1 MSKLLTKFLPS
12 ETAARRLAD
21 KVQLLGP
28 KQAGPTLL
36 VMNRAVLSSDIRA
49 VAARSSLNFATV
61 SAARFE
67 ALTAG
72 VVPKEEQVQT
82 FFNPT
87 YWTGPAARREKLKAI
102 TRAFLD
108 RVDARIGFDAIV
120 VANTDYW
127 QDEAVKDACREM
139 GKRFIVLC
147 RENYA
152 VPLEQKLL
160 DDRIK
165 ETGFAFE
172 GDAVAVASDITRDTM
187 LATGAFK
194 PGSVHTIGWPR
205 FDSWLD
211 PPATPPEDRKLIT
224 LVAYQEPLYLAPKNF
239 DDVLHAFV
247 AAAKASGAPGRFCIK
262 LKKMGH
268 LSALLKAC
276 PALLF
281 SGVKIHTKRPLDDLL
296 RQSSVV
302 IGYNTTGIL
311 EGYLTDCAVI
321 VPWWADAPRTHDDC
335 LVTMDADLDLATTY
349 FPESADALKA
359 LIADALAGDLPP
371 RGTDAQ
377 RIAQF
382 QRFIWFDRE
391 ATATARFEAVVRSA
405 LGADQ

>member
-12 ETAARRLAD
+12 EAAARRLAN

-28 KQAGPTLL
+28 KQVGPTLL

-49 VAARSSLNFATV
+49 VAARSSQNFATV
-61 SAARFE
+61 SAAQFE
-67 ALTAG
+67 ALTSG
-72 VVPKEEQVQT
+72 VVPKVDQTQT

-87 YWTGPAARREKLKAI
+87 YWSGPAERREKLKTI

-108 RVDARIGFDAIV
+108 RVNDRIGFDAVV

-127 QDEAVKDACREM
+127 QDEAVKDACRDM
-139 GKRFIVLC
+139 GKRFVVLC

-160 DDRIK
+160 DDRIRQ
-165 ETGFAFE
+165 TGFVFA
-172 GDAVAVASDITRDTM
+172 GDVVAVASDITRDTM

-211 PPATPPEDRKLIT
+211 ESIPAPEDRKLIT

-247 AAAKASGAPGRFCIK
+247 AAAKVSGAPGRFCIK

-281 SGVKIHTKRPLDDLL
+281 SGVKIHTKRPLDELL

-321 VPWWADAPRTHDDC
+321 VPWWADAPRTREDC
-335 LVTMDADLDLATTY
+335 LVTKDTDLDLATTY
-349 FPESADALKA
+349 FPESAEDLKA
-359 LIADALAGDLPP
+359 LIGDAFAGKLLP
-371 RGTDAQ
+371 RGTDAE

-382 QRFIWFDRE
+382 QRFVWFDRA
-391 ATATARFEAVVRSA
+391 ATASARFEAVVKAA
-405 LGADQ
+405 LAAD

>member
-1 MSKLLTKFLPS
+1 MRKLLTKFLPS
-12 ETAARRLAD
+12 ETAARHLAS

-36 VMNRAVLSSDIRA
+36 VMNRAVLSSDIRT
-49 VAARSSLNFATV
+49 VAARSNLNFATV

-72 VVPKEEQVQT
+72 VIPKPDQTQT

-108 RVDARIGFDAIV
+108 KVDDRLGFDAVV

-127 QDEAVKDACREM
+127 QDEAVKDACRDM

-160 DDRIK
+160 DDRIRK
-165 ETGFAFE
+165 TGFQFK

-194 PGSVHTIGWPR
+194 PGSVYTIGWPR

-211 PPATPPEDRKLIT
+211 AATMAPEGRKLIT

-239 DDVLHAFV
+239 NDVLHVFV
-247 AAAKASGAPGRFCIK
+247 AAAKTSGTPGRFCIK

-281 SGVKIHTKRPLDDLL
+281 SGVKIHIKRPLDKLL
-296 RQSSVV
+296 LQSSLV

-321 VPWWADAPRTHDDC
+321 VPWWADAPRSHEDC
-335 LVTMDADLDLATTY
+335 LVTKDTDLDLATTY
-349 FPESADALKA
+349 FPEGADDLKA
-359 LIADALAGDLPP
+359 LIGDAFSGNLPP
-371 RGTDAQ
+371 RGTDAE

-391 ATATARFEAVVRSA
+391 ATASARFEAVVQAA
-405 LGADQ
+405 LAID

>member
-12 ETAARRLAD
+12 GIAARRLAN

-28 KQAGPTLL
+28 KQVGPTLL

-49 VAARSSLNFATV
+49 VAARSSQNFATV
-61 SAARFE
+61 SAAQFE

-72 VVPKEEQVQT
+72 VVPKVDQTQT

-87 YWTGPAARREKLKAI
+87 YWTGPAERREKLRSI

-108 RVDARIGFDAIV
+108 RVNDRIGFDAVV

-127 QDEAVKDACREM
+127 QDEAVKDACRDM
-139 GKRFIVLC
+139 GKRFVVLC

-160 DDRIK
+160 DDRIRQA
-165 ETGFAFE
+165 GFVFA

-211 PPATPPEDRKLIT
+211 AARTAPDGRKLIT

-247 AAAKASGAPGRFCIK
+247 AAAKVSGTPGRFCIK

-281 SGVKIHTKRPLDDLL
+281 SGIRIHTKRPLDELL

-321 VPWWADAPRTHDDC
+321 VPWWADAPRTHEDC
-335 LVTMDADLDLATTY
+335 LVTKDTALDLATTY
-349 FPESADALKA
+349 FPESVEGLKA
-359 LIADALAGDLPP
+359 LIGDAFAGKLPP
-371 RGTDAQ
+371 RGTDAE

-382 QRFIWFDRE
+382 QRFIWFDP
-391 ATATARFEAVVRSA
+391 AVTASARFEAVVKAA
-405 LGADQ
+405 LAAD

>member
-1 MSKLLTKFLPS
+1 MSKFLAKILPS

-21 KVQLLGP
+21 KVTMLGP
-28 KQAGPTLL
+28 KQPGPTLL

-49 VAARSSLNFATV
+49 VAARSNLNFASV
-61 SAARFE
+61 SAAKFE

-72 VVPKEEQVQT
+72 VVPKPDQTQT

-87 YWTGPAARREKLKAI
+87 YWTGPAERRAKLKAI

-108 RVDARIGFDAIV
+108 RVDARIGFDAVV

-127 QDEAVKDACREM
+127 QDEAVKDACRDM

-160 DDRIK
+160 HDRIADA
-165 ETGFAFE
+165 GFTFE
-172 GDAVAVASDITRDTM
+172 GDVVAVASDITRETM
-187 LATGAFK
+187 QAAGAFK
-194 PGSVHTIGWPR
+194 PDSVHTIGWPR

-211 PPATPPEDRKLIT
+211 APKTAAEDRKLIT

-239 DDVLHAFV
+239 DEVLKAFV
-247 AAAKASGAPGRFCIK
+247 ATAKASGEPGRFCIK

-268 LSALLKAC
+268 MRALLKAC
-276 PALLF
+276 PSLLL
-281 SGVKIHTKRPLDDLL
+281 SGVKIHTKHPLDDLL
-296 RQSSVV
+296 RRSSAVV
-302 IGYNTTGIL
+302 GYNTTGIL

-321 VPWWADAPRTHDDC
+321 VPWWADAPRTHEDC
-335 LVTMDADLDLATTY
+335 LVTKDTDLDLATTY
-349 FPESADALKA
+349 FPESAEALQT
-359 LIADALAGDLPP
+359 LISDALAAKLPP
-371 RGTDAQ
+371 RGTDTE
-377 RIAQF
+377 RIEQF

-391 ATATARFEAVVRSA
+391 ASASARFEAVVHQVLA
-405 LGADQ
+405 A